1 MTLLRLAFL
10 DWLASAFSR
19 FFDRGV
25 NLETLLA

>member
-1 MTLLRLAFL
+1 MVLVRLLFI

-25 NLETLLA
+25 DLEKSRA